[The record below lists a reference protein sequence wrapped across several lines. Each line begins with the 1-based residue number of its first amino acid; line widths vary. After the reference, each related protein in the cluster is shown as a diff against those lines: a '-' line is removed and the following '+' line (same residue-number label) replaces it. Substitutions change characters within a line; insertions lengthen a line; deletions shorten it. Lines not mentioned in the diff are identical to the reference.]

1 MLILL
6 PPSEGKTPPIGQ
18 NRLDLDALTA
28 SDKLSISRLSV
39 LEKYGAGIFDEPTAP
54 AIDIYSGVLYQAL
67 NYRTLSKSAQERAQ
81 SQLLIFSALFGVL
94 RPLDSIPY
102 YRMKIKSSD
111 WKAPLNTALAGLESE
126 LIVDCRS
133 STYVSAWKSDPQIT
147 VAVRVFQEI
156 AGARAVITHM
166 SKKYR
171 GELVRILMQ
180 GRAPKNPHE
189 LRDIAAKYFKVE
201 LHEPSGAIPWQL
213 DLIYIQPQQQN

>member
-1 MLILL
+1 VLILL

-18 NRLDLDALTA
+18 NRLDLDALTG
-28 SDKLSISRLSV
+28 SDELSISRLSV

-94 RPLDSIPY
+94 RPLDRIPL
-102 YRMKIKSSD
+102 YRMKITSSD
-111 WKAPLNTALAGLESE
+111 WKDSLALALDSLEKE

-133 STYVSAWKSDPQIT
+133 STYINAWKSDPQIT

-156 AGARAVITHM
+156 DGVRSVNTHM

-171 GELVRILMQ
+171 GELVRILLQ
-180 GRAPKNPHE
+180 GRAPKSPHE
-189 LRDIAAKYFKVE
+189 LRDIAAKYFQME
-201 LHEPSGAIPWQL
+201 LREPAGNAPWQL
-213 DLIYIQPQQQN
+213 DLIILG